1 MLQYCYRKIG
11 GGKIMS
17 ETFRFIHAA
26 DIHIGS
32 FLNINGK
39 PQEEIQELCKSA
51 VYDGFE
57 SICNKAILYKV
68 DFLLLCGDVYDSYLR
83 SVRGNRFFVN
93 QCLRLSEKNISVFVI
108 YGNHDAA
115 NEKEE
120 LFAMPAN
127 VHILSSDKV
136 ESFEVCKAG
145 EVIAK
150 IIGKSYKHRSEREKT
165 YEDYLLD
172 NDVFNIAMLHTSL
185 EGDNKNYVPC
195 TLEELKKVPNID
207 YWALGHIHKPK
218 ILSDTKPIVAFSGIP
233 QGRDM
238 GEPGIGGVFYV
249 EGSGK
254 KISHMEFLPIATV
267 IYKREEVIIGE
278 EDRIENY
285 SDLLRVILEKINSL
299 TYTVPEISNEVKSS
313 YEKEPSHEIRH
324 SKETLKEEFKGHIV
338 QLIIK
343 GRTDLHH
350 KITHMKEEDYKQ
362 FIENINEELSV
373 EKYFLWID
381 SIIFRTAPL
390 MQDFESLKRQNS
402 IFSDLEE
409 VISLYGSD
417 IEYKNQLVKNLGS
430 IWKEQIYTENIEE
443 DKFHFDEEILKDI
456 VLQAKELVTQ
466 KLAEALEIT

>member
-1 MLQYCYRKIG
+1 
-11 GGKIMS
+11 MS
-17 ETFRFIHAA
+17 GTFRFIHAA
-26 DIHIGS
+26 DVHLGS

-39 PQEEIQELCKSA
+39 PQKEIQDLCKSA

-57 SICNKAILYKV
+57 RICNKAISYKV
-68 DFLLLCGDVYDSYLR
+68 DFVLLCGDIYDSYLR
-83 SVRGNRFFVN
+83 SVRGNRFFIN
-93 QCLRLSEKNISVFVI
+93 QCLRLNAENISVYVI
-108 YGNHDAA
+108 YGNHDAT

-120 LFAMPAN
+120 LFAIPQN

-136 ESFEVCKAG
+136 DSFQVYKEG
-145 EVIAK
+145 EAIAK

-165 YEDYLLD
+165 YEEYLLD
-172 NDVFNIAMLHTSL
+172 NDVFNIAMLHTAL

-218 ILSDTKPIVAFSGIP
+218 ILSDAKPVVAFPGIP

-249 EGSGK
+249 EGSAK

-267 IYKREEVIIGE
+267 VYKRVEVILDE
-278 EDRIENY
+278 EEKIENY
-285 SDLLRVILEKINSL
+285 SDLLRVILEKISSL

-313 YEKEPSHEIRH
+313 CENEPSHEIRQ

-343 GRTDLHH
+343 GRTELHH

-362 FIENINEELSV
+362 LIENINEELNSG
-373 EKYFLWID
+373 KYFLWID

-390 MQDFESLKRQNS
+390 MQDFESLKMQNS
-402 IFSDLEE
+402 IFKDLEE
-409 VISLYGSD
+409 VISLYTKDG
-417 IEYKNQLVKNLGS
+417 EYKDQLVKNWGS
-430 IWKEQIYTENIEE
+430 IWKQQIHTENIEE
-443 DKFHFDEEILKDI
+443 DKFDFDEEILQDI
-456 VLQAKELVTQ
+456 ILQAKELVTE